1 MLKDNRLGQSK
12 VLRKDFVQQLNI
24 VCSLFTKNI
33 SINFYISIKLS
44 QCFFCC
50 NNIIIISWCENYFA
64 AEAYS
69 ALLVIKLFNNLPF
82 APTKYLTSDI
92 IYSINVHSLYHRFG
106 LPWVNICCSLRVM
119 NIRDLHN
126 APVILLCVLIFQLFV
141 WLATIIYLY

>member
-64 AEAYS
+64 ARTYS

-106 LPWVNICCSLRVM
+106 LPWVNICCSLRVTQCPS
-119 NIRDLHN
+119 NTTLRIDISTFCLVGN
-126 APVILLCVLIFQLFV
+126 CNLFILAIL
-141 WLATIIYLY
+141 

>member
-44 QCFFCC
+44 QCFSAAI
-50 NNIIIISWCENYFA
+50 IIIISWCENYFA

-82 APTKYLTSDI
+82 APTKYLTSAI
-92 IYSINVHSLYHRFG
+92 IYSINVHLLYHRFG
-106 LPWVNICCSLRVM
+106 LPWVNICCSLRV
-119 NIRDLHN
+119 RDLHN
-126 APVILLCVLIFQLFV
+126 APVILLCVLILQLFV
-141 WLATIIYLY
+141 WLATVIYLY

>member
-1 MLKDNRLGQSK
+1 VLKDNRLGQSK

-50 NNIIIISWCENYFA
+50 NNNNNILVWKLFCSR
-64 AEAYS
+64 S
-69 ALLVIKLFNNLPF
+69 RALLVIKLFNNLPF
-82 APTKYLTSDI
+82 APTKYLTSAI
-92 IYSINVHSLYHRFG
+92 IYSINVHLLYHRFG

-141 WLATIIYLY
+141 WLATVIYLY